1 MKKLVTS
8 AAALCFVASSA
19 FAAPTA
25 VRVAPK
31 GETRIQTAPGASIK
45 PVPGKLGTVPAR
57 ANVGAAAANENLL
70 TEAAR
75 GAIVADKLGANCG
88 SNSPVVGMPGALTA
102 ALASAKAR
110 GLSGDTCL
118 KKFAED
124 KAVADRA
131 ARMIAAGDSRFT
143 SLGITD
149 VNGDGKTDV
158 NDMTTAQKASVLDA
172 QSDVMEKDLSVA
184 EAAALDRMEGTVE
197 QSCDIVTGTLGSAAA
212 FQAARTN

>member
-75 GAIVADKLGANCG
+75 RGAIVADKLGANCG
-88 SNSPVVGMPGALTA
+88 SNSPVVGMPGSSKHS
-102 ALASAKAR
+102 LASAFERK
-110 GLSGDTCL
+110 LSGDACL
-118 KKFAED
+118 KKFAGD
-124 KAVADRA
+124 PVANRA
-131 ARMIAAGDSRFT
+131 ARMIEAGDSRFT
-143 SLGITD
+143 NLGITD
-149 VNGDGKTDV
+149 VNSDGKTDA
-158 NDMTTAQKASVLDA
+158 NDLTTAQKGLILDSMA
-172 QSDVMEKDLSVA
+172 DIMEEDLNVP